1 MKQLQ
6 VYVELRGESV
16 RAGTAYFNRG
26 ARGLST
32 SFSYERSYL
41 ADHRAYPL
49 DPQLPL
55 LSGSHTAS
63 GLPGAFADCAPDRWG
78 QGLIGKRIRATALA
92 SGTHPPTLDD
102 VDFLTGVS
110 DLTRQGALRFRE
122 TDDAP
127 FVSPDSAV
135 PRLIELP
142 ELLHASDV
150 IDTGGD
156 DLASVK
162 ALLGAGTGTLGGARP
177 KASVRD
183 DGALHV
189 AKFPK
194 PSDEWNVIAWE
205 MTALD
210 LADSAG
216 VTVPRHRLVSVDGRN
231 VLLLRRFDR
240 TEAGRIG
247 YWSVMTMM
255 QMYDGDSAD
264 YVDIAETLPE
274 FSSQTATDLRELWRR
289 IAFSIAVHNTDDHL
303 RNHGLLRDTAGWR
316 LAPAFDI
323 NPNPDTAERRAT
335 SIGGASAPRAELDA
349 LMAYR
354 QAFGVTDHDAR
365 QILGEILEATS
376 DWRRVAGA
384 HGISPKELQTFTDAF
399 EQPIQ
404 YLRALLGARKRL
416 G

>member
-1 MKQLQ
+1 MTQLQ
-6 VYVELRGESV
+6 VHVEIRGESV

-26 ARGLST
+26 PRGLST

-41 ADHRAYPL
+41 ADPRAYPL

-55 LSGSHTAS
+55 LSGSHTTS
-63 GLPGAFADCAPDRWG
+63 GLPGSFADCAPDRWG
-78 QGLIGKRIRATALA
+78 RNLIGKRIRAEALA
-92 SGTHPPTLDD
+92 RGTRPPALDD

-110 DLTRQGALRFRE
+110 DLTRQGALRFRA
-122 TDDAP
+122 TDTGP
-127 FVSPDSAV
+127 FVSPENTV

-142 ELLHASDV
+142 ALLHASDA
-150 IDTGGD
+150 IDAGGD
-156 DLASVK
+156 DLAAVK

-183 DGALHV
+183 EGALHV

-194 PSDEWNVIAWE
+194 PSDDWNVIAWE

-210 LADSAG
+210 LADRAG
-216 VTVPRHRLVSVDGRN
+216 ITVPPHRLVSVDGRN

-240 TEAGRIG
+240 AATDRID
-247 YWSVMTMM
+247 YVSAMTMM
-255 QMYDGDSAD
+255 QMHDGDSAD

-274 FSSQTATDLRELWRR
+274 FSSQTAADLRELWRR

-323 NPNPDTAERRAT
+323 NPNPDTAEQRAT
-335 SIGGASAPRAELDA
+335 SIGGASAPGAELDA
-349 LMAYR
+349 LLTYR
-354 QAFGVTDHDAR
+354 QAFGVTDPDAR
-365 QILGEILEATS
+365 RILGEILEATS
-376 DWRRVAGA
+376 DWRTVAGA
-384 HGISPKELQTFTDAF
+384 HGIPPKEQHAFADAF
-399 EQPIQ
+399 HEPAQH
-404 YLRALLGARKRL
+404 LRTLLGQRS
-416 G
+416 